1 MSADGDT
8 PRADLAAAAAAI
20 PRRLPRPPERDRQ
33 SVIDGDEDAV
43 AAAALLEGRRDEWQ
57 AVIPRRFW
65 SARMTDFGEPLRPDL
80 ETWAGDDD
88 RGNLVLFGAVGVGKT
103 HAGIAACRPVFGAGA
118 MLTFLPVGELLDQ
131 LDWRRTD
138 SARALE
144 RLCQV
149 DLLIVDD
156 LGAERSNE
164 WTGERLYLV
173 INRRW
178 LDGLPTVVTTNLTLG
193 GDGELCAAVGER
205 TYSRLAH
212 GALSLELTG
221 KDHRRG

>member
-1 MSADGDT
+1 VSGDET

-20 PRRLPRPPERDRQ
+20 PRRLPRPLERERQ

-43 AAAALLEGRRDEWQ
+43 AAAALLDGRRDEWQ
-57 AVIPRRFW
+57 ATVPRRFW
-65 SARMTDFGEPLRPDL
+65 SARCADFPTALRTPL
-80 ETWAGDDD
+80 ETWARDDD

-103 HAGIAACRPVFGAGA
+103 HAALAACRAPFGAGA
-118 MLTFLPVGELLDQ
+118 MLQFLPVGELLDQ
-131 LDWRRTD
+131 LDWRRPD
-138 SARALE
+138 SARTLE
-144 RLCQV
+144 QLCQV

-178 LDGLPTVVTTNLTLG
+178 LDGRPTIVTTNLSLG
-193 GDGELCAAVGER
+193 GDGELCTAVGER

-212 GALSLELTG
+212 GAESFELTG
-221 KDHRRG
+221 KDHRRV